1 MTEFNNIFNW
11 HARKAWTNWELTAQ
25 TYIWQW
31 ALPLRISVW
40 YSNNPEPDEMYSKDC
55 AMHAT
60 DLAKPDW
67 YGYPD
72 GYLYIDILFLSI
84 GITYDALGVE

>member
-1 MTEFNNIFNW
+1 MNEFNHIFNW
-11 HARKAWTNWELTAQ
+11 YWRKVWTNWELTAQ

-40 YSNNPEPDEMYSKDC
+40 YSHNPEPDEPHPSIEIFG
-55 AMHAT
+55 
-60 DLAKPDW
+60 KPDW
-67 YGYPD
+67 YGHPD
-72 GYLYIDILFLSI
+72 GYLHIDILFLSI

>member
-40 YSNNPEPDEMYSKDC
+40 YSNNPEPEQASAYS
-55 AMHAT
+55 
-60 DLAKPDW
+60 DLIQPDW
-67 YGYPD
+67 YGHPD
-72 GYLYIDILFLSI
+72 GYLYIDILCLSI
-84 GITYDALGVE
+84 GITYDSLGVE